1 VIPVPVLGHAGHV
14 LVDAAIFLVPVG
26 AVALTLLVANLRG
39 RHRS

>member
-1 VIPVPVLGHAGHV
+1 MMPALPLAHAAHV